1 MTQHRRGRIGNQSP
15 TYSYTAPYE
24 WTEGQ
29 LAADFA
35 DSYGMPPHQWQ
46 RGVLNDWL
54 ALDEYGNLL
63 NSLCILTDPRQ
74 NGKALSLDTEIPT
87 PDGWKIMADVH
98 VGDYVFGQD
107 GKPSLVTLESETF
120 HKPMYR
126 VTFDDGSTV
135 DASEDHV
142 WTVQTRDSIQTC
154 RHLPKTE
161 ARAYRRKHKYYGDG
175 WYELTTGEMRND
187 YARTRSDGR
196 SEYRYRVPMNGA
208 VEYPERDLPVHP
220 YLLGAWLGDG
230 TSKNATI
237 TVSENDIPETMR
249 AFAECGETLTRQ
261 KTKDRAPCL
270 RIGRRS
276 RSRYDS
282 GSFYIRLKSI
292 GVIRNKHIPEQYMTA
307 SVVQRWAL
315 LQGLMDTDGYCSKA
329 GQCEFVQK
337 RRELCEQV
345 LELCASLG
353 IKARMHE
360 KQATCSGKPSGSVY
374 RVTFFTDSAH
384 PCFKLSRKRS
394 RLKDSIAGRTTYKA
408 ITNVERIEDA
418 PSKCI
423 AIDNDSHLY
432 LAGRRYTP
440 THNTGA
446 CVPREDW
453 GIRYRNERILHT
465 AQEYQTS
472 RVAFDRLREKFG
484 SCKHDINAKYPEL
497 NRLVDRYTTSAG
509 QMILDLKDG
518 GHIEFRTRGS
528 GGDMGRGG
536 TFDVIVIDEAQ
547 SYTDE
552 QDAALSPLNSAAPS
566 GQPQTILMGTVP
578 DPRRLHKGEVF
589 MRLHDM
595 AHVEP
600 YEGMCIHEWGV
611 TEVGDVRDESRWYET
626 NPGLGMNL
634 LISGLRKDSKSMSA
648 ETFAREHMGWWG
660 GVTAAVRP
668 IDKALWNTCCISDAD
683 AAALDGYV
691 VYSVKFD
698 KDGQVGSVSVCLM
711 PDGDRARPHVEYV
724 DSWPTNE
731 GVGRFFEWLRDVSG
745 HAEAIVL
752 DGRSDAMTLYGK
764 LAASGVD
771 EDMLIVP
778 KSYEVADA
786 CSGFVD
792 AVRSREV
799 THIDQEQA
807 VEALHGCTKRKIGNA
822 GGYGFDSDEPTDATI
837 AESMALAH
845 WWAVK
850 VVREPKVEMLYA

>member
-1 MTQHRRGRIGNQSP
+1 MPRVGEQTP
-15 TYSYTAPYE
+15 TYRFCSEYRRTQGNVAFE
-24 WTEGQ
+24 
-29 LAADFA
+29 LANA
-35 DSYGMPPHQWQ
+35 YGMRPHPWQ
-46 RGVLNDWL
+46 RLVLDDWL
-54 ALDEYGNLL
+54 AMDYDSRLL
-63 NSLCILTDPRQ
+63 NSTCVLPVPRQ
-74 NGKALSLDTEIPT
+74 NGK
-87 PDGWKIMADVH
+87 
-98 VGDYVFGQD
+98 
-107 GKPSLVTLESETF
+107 
-120 HKPMYR
+120 
-126 VTFDDGSTV
+126 
-135 DASEDHV
+135 
-142 WTVQTRDSIQTC
+142 
-154 RHLPKTE
+154 
-161 ARAYRRKHKYYGDG
+161 
-175 WYELTTGEMRND
+175 
-187 YARTRSDGR
+187 
-196 SEYRYRVPMNGA
+196 
-208 VEYPERDLPVHP
+208 
-220 YLLGAWLGDG
+220 
-230 TSKNATI
+230 
-237 TVSENDIPETMR
+237 
-249 AFAECGETLTRQ
+249 
-261 KTKDRAPCL
+261 
-270 RIGRRS
+270 
-276 RSRYDS
+276 
-282 GSFYIRLKSI
+282 
-292 GVIRNKHIPEQYMTA
+292 
-307 SVVQRWAL
+307 
-315 LQGLMDTDGYCSKA
+315 
-329 GQCEFVQK
+329 
-337 RRELCEQV
+337 
-345 LELCASLG
+345 
-353 IKARMHE
+353 
-360 KQATCSGKPSGSVY
+360 
-374 RVTFFTDSAH
+374 
-384 PCFKLSRKRS
+384 
-394 RLKDSIAGRTTYKA
+394 
-408 ITNVERIEDA
+408 
-418 PSKCI
+418 
-423 AIDNDSHLY
+423 
-432 LAGRRYTP
+432 
-440 THNTGA
+440 TGA
-446 CVPREDW
+446 CDPRETW
-453 GIRYRNERILHT
+453 GLIIRGERILHT

-600 YEGMCIHEWGV
+600 YEGMCIHEWGA
-611 TEVGDVRDESRWYET
+611 TEVGDVRDENRWYET

-668 IDKALWNTCCISDAD
+668 IDKALWNACCISDAD

>member
-1 MTQHRRGRIGNQSP
+1 MGRRKRIGNQVP

-24 WTEGQ
+24 FTEGP

-35 DSYGMPPHQWQ
+35 DAYGTPPHQWQ
-46 RGVLNDWL
+46 KTVLDDWL
-54 ALDEYGNLL
+54 AVDSDGTLV
-63 NSLCILTDPRQ
+63 NSLCLLTDPRQ

-87 PDGWKIMADVH
+87 PDGWKPMADIH
-98 VGDYVFGQD
+98 VGDYVFGQN
-107 GKPSLVTLESETF
+107 GKPSRVTLESEIF

-126 VTFDDGSTV
+126 VTFDDGATI

-142 WTVQTRDSIQTC
+142 WTVQTHDSIQAS
-154 RHLPKTE
+154 RYVPK
-161 ARAYRRKHKYYGDG
+161 ARPKRTTGKYHGDG
-175 WYELTTGEMRND
+175 WYELTTKDMLADHIKPRND
-187 YARTRSDGR
+187 GR
-196 SEYRYRVPMNGA
+196 FEYRYRVPMNAA
-208 VEYPERDLPVHP
+208 VEYPWCVLPVQP

-230 TSKNATI
+230 TTKNATI
-237 TVSENDIPETMR
+237 TVSEDDIPETIR
-249 AFAECGETLTRQ
+249 IFAECGETLTRQ
-261 KTKDRAPCL
+261 KTKDRAPCF
-270 RIGRRS
+270 RIGRKTES
-276 RSRYDS
+276 REDS
-282 GSFYIRLKSI
+282 GSFYKRLKAL
-292 GVIRNKHIPEQYMTA
+292 GVIRNKHIPEQYMVA
-307 SVVQRWAL
+307 SIEQRWAL

-360 KQATCSGKPSGSVY
+360 KQATCNGKPAGTVY
-374 RVTFFTDSAH
+374 RITFFTDSAH
-384 PCFKLSRKRS
+384 PCFRMERKRK
-394 RLKDSIAGRTTYKA
+394 RLKDSIANRTTYKA
-408 ITNVERIEDA
+408 IASIERIEDV

-432 LAGRRYTP
+432 LAGRQYTA
-440 THNTGA
+440 THNTGV

-484 SCKHDINAKYPEL
+484 NCKHDINAKYPEL

-518 GHIEFRTRGS
+518 GHIEFRTRGNS
-528 GGDMGRGG
+528 GDMGRGG

-566 GQPQTILMGTVP
+566 GSPQTIMMGTVP
-578 DPRRLHKGEVF
+578 DPRKPHKGEVF

-595 AHVEP
+595 SHADP
-600 YEGMCIHEWGV
+600 YVGMCAHEWG
-611 TEVGDVRDESRWYET
+611 TDEVGDVTDEDRWYET
-626 NPGLGMNL
+626 NPSLGMNL

-648 ETFAREHMGWWG
+648 ETFAREHLGWWG
-660 GVTAAVRP
+660 GVVSAVKP
-668 IDKALWNTCCISDAD
+668 IDRALWNACCISDAD
-683 AAALDGYV
+683 AESLQGSP

-698 KDGQVGSVSVCLM
+698 KDGQVGSIAVCLV
-711 PDGDRARPHVEYV
+711 PHENRVRPHVEYI
-724 DSWPTNE
+724 DSWPLNR
-731 GVGRFFEWLRDVSG
+731 GIGRFLEWFLDASQ
-745 HAEAIVL
+745 HAMAIVL

-764 LAASGVD
+764 LVAAGVD
-771 EDMLIVP
+771 DEVLILP

-792 AVRSREV
+792 AVRSREL
-799 THIDQEQA
+799 THINQEQTSD
-807 VEALHGCTKRKIGNA
+807 ALHKCTKRKIGNA
-822 GGYGFDSDEPTDATI
+822 GGYGFDSEEPVDTTI
-837 AESMALAH
+837 AECMALAH

-850 VVREPKVEMLYA
+850 AMREPAEEMMINL